1 MVSSRYRRRVPI
13 TSRTKPFKKGVS
25 PTLQIRQEYQEA
37 ERNREKD
44 YQKRREQL
52 RKRIDARVKQL
63 EQYRSNLV
71 EVKPTSK
78 VVSRQEAKNNIKKN
92 KEEVRRKKT
101 YIDESGKKVN
111 EDQKT
116 KKTMD
121 KAALS
126 LPPKKLYD
134 ETDSN
139 PDTWVKIDM
148 DGDRSTENDM
158 WKLEDIK
165 KTMKL
170 FVKQGKAV
178 TADPSEIKETTG
190 GQNVYKYSG
199 KTLWEGFEVIY
210 DEDSKEIWAK
220 QEIKKPRQVQYTK
233 NELAN
238 FSNVNTSEDGFA
250 EDF

>member
-101 YIDESGKKVN
+101 YVDESGKKVK

-116 KKTMD
+116 KETMD
-121 KAALS
+121 KAVVS
-126 LPPKKLYD
+126 LPPKKVF
-134 ETDSN
+134 SN

-148 DGDRSTENDM
+148 DGDRSTANDK

-165 KTMKL
+165 NTMKL

-178 TADPSEIKETTG
+178 TADPSEIKDTTG

-199 KTLWEGFEVIY
+199 KTLWEGVTVIY
-210 DEDSKEIWAK
+210 DEDSKDIWAK
-220 QEIKKPRQVQYTK
+220 QEIEKPKQVEYTK
-233 NELAN
+233 KELAN
-238 FSNVNTSEDGFA
+238 YAVSEDGFA